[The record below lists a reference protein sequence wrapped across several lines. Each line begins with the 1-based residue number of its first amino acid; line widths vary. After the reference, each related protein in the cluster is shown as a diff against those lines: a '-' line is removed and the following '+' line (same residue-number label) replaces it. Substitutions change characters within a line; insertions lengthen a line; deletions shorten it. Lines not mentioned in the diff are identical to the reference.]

1 MTKRGLVF
9 RTAEEGDLDRLV
21 DIHLVAYPDERNG
34 EVRRRNMTLNA
45 FGGLADL
52 FVAEEDGELRAQAR
66 LFRMTSWFGGKKVKV
81 GGIASVAVAPEA
93 RGQGVARA
101 LLQELHGV
109 SRRRGDAITLL
120 YPWKQGFYAR
130 LGYAQTSSRRRLA
143 IDPSSIPAAWRRL
156 AQTAVRRVRG
166 EDRPAIERTY
176 ARAATRTSGWI
187 ARREVYW
194 DRLFARE
201 RRHHLASFR
210 GKKMTGY
217 VAFELAQ
224 EQAHA
229 ETRLVVEELAYDDDE
244 TRRALWG
251 ALGAMRDQ
259 IAEIDVEVPEDD
271 AIDHVLL
278 DADRR
283 RHGTVA
289 VEHSLGEIVAGPM
302 VRLTDLERAI
312 AARGYGEGT
321 GVVDVVLEPEGDLAV
336 EADEPSRFK
345 LRITSGRGELGR
357 AKASRDVLTTT
368 RRGLAALLY
377 GSLRLDRAVALGIAR
392 CDARV
397 LARLAPLLAL
407 PPTFPVD
414 PF

>member
-1 MTKRGLVF
+1 MKRGLVF
-9 RTAEEGDLDRLV
+9 RTAVEADLDRLV
-21 DIHLVAYPDERNG
+21 DIHLVAYPDDRG
-34 EVRRRNMTLNA
+34 GDVRRRNMTVNA

-52 FVAEEDGELRAQAR
+52 VVAEEDGELRAHAR
-66 LFRMTSWFGGKKVKV
+66 LFRMSSWFGGKKVKV

-93 RGQGVARA
+93 RGQGIARA
-101 LLQELHGV
+101 LVGELHAM
-109 SRRRGDAITLL
+109 SRRRGDAVTLL

-130 LGYAQTSSRRRLA
+130 LGYAQSSSRRRLA
-143 IDPSSIPAAWRRL
+143 IDPSSIPPAWRQL
-156 AQTAVRRVRG
+156 ARATVRRVRG

-176 ARAATRTSGWI
+176 ARAAARASAWI

-224 EQAHA
+224 EEAHA

-244 TRRALWG
+244 ARRALWG

-271 AIDHVLL
+271 GIDHVLV

-289 VEHSLGEIVAGPM
+289 VEHALGELVAGPM
-302 VRLTDLERAI
+302 LRLVDLERAI
-312 AARGYGEGT
+312 AGRGYAAGSYA
-321 GVVDVVLEPEGDLAV
+321 VDVVLEPEDGV
-336 EADEPSRFK
+336 PGEPGEPPRFT
-345 LRITSGRGELGR
+345 LRISGGRGELGK
-357 AKASRDVLTTT
+357 AKASRDALTTT

-377 GSLRLDRAVALGIAR
+377 GSLRLDRAVAFGVAR

-397 LARLAPLLAL
+397 VARLAPLLAL